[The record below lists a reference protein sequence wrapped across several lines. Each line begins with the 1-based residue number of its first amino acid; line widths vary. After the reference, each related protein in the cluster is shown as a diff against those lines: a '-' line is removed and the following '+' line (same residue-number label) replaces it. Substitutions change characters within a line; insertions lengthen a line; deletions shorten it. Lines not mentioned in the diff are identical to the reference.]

1 MQYGRSLQRKRDGIT
16 VLTLLLLII
25 AAIIAAIFLV
35 RYLRT
40 RPSPVRAAQA
50 TVLPA
55 ADYRISRLIS

>member
-1 MQYGRSLQRKRDGIT
+1 MQYARSPRRNRDGIT

-35 RYLRT
+35 RYFRT
-40 RPSPVRAAQA
+40 RPSLTRAAQA